1 MDGSGRLLDPKSAP
15 PPEYYAE
22 KLETVVRQV
31 LSLYGEILSEPE
43 KKFGE
48 SVLNLNED
56 ATRLL
61 ARLCTRK
68 GPLFSVETLE
78 YHEIENTS
86 QAIQDLIDVG
96 ICTSDQDVDVDA
108 AVSIYSLKQLQ
119 LAAPEVSKQNRRDLY
134 VEDLKE
140 CFSTEE
146 LIDRLFSLVPWLN
159 FVSRESLEILSF
171 LYFGNLYEDLSTFVL
186 TDLGLRTYETYTLDK
201 STRIFQSKDAL
212 ERFWNVHRMHVA
224 YDEILERCDSKD
236 LMHLAQAIGPASENV
251 VIERQRSRFLNRLA
265 RDLERQSALSE
276 AYQVYRLSSM
286 HPARER
292 SVRCLQKLGK
302 IKHQK
307 RLVKEIDTKPWT
319 LEEHEFVKSRG
330 RRFKEEELCNVEL
343 KYLSIGEQ
351 YASIEDHAADQIRSE
366 NTTVFH
372 LENSIPTGLFALS
385 HWNWIFAAVEGA
397 FVNEFQSAPVD
408 LFMPEFFEKRQSVL
422 EDPLSDPALLKDRMI
437 DTARKKRGLSCHG
450 MNWEVWTEE
459 FTELFLGAVPINV
472 MINLLHVMKRDL
484 RQMWAGFPDLTIIRE
499 GNHVEFIEVKGPGDR
514 LQLNQRIWIRALV
527 EQSIPV
533 SVMRFKKVV

>member
-1 MDGSGRLLDPKSAP
+1 MLDPKSAP

-31 LSLYGEILSEPE
+31 LSLYGEILAEPD

-48 SVLNLNED
+48 FVLNLNED

-68 GPLFSVETLE
+68 GPLFP
-78 YHEIENTS
+78 IESLQYQEVGNFS
-86 QAIQDLIDVG
+86 QAIQDLIDIG

-108 AVSIYSLKQLQ
+108 AVSIYSLKQLR
-119 LAAPEVSKQNRRDLY
+119 LAAPEVRKQNRRDLY
-134 VEDLKE
+134 LEDLME

-146 LIDRLFSLVPWLN
+146 LLDRLFSLSPWLN
-159 FVSRESLEILSF
+159 FVASESLEILSF

-201 STRIFQSKDAL
+201 STRIFQSAGAL

-276 AYQVYRLSSM
+276 ACQVYRLSSM

-307 RLVKEIDTKPWT
+307 RLVKEIETKPWT
-319 LEEHEFVKSRG
+319 LEEHEFVKSMG

-343 KYLSIGEQ
+343 KYLSIGQQ

-459 FTELFLGAVPINV
+459 FTELFLSAVPNSLMV
-472 MINLLHVMKRDL
+472 NLLQVMKRDL

-499 GNHVEFIEVKGPGDR
+499 GNEVEFIEVKGPGDR

-533 SVMRFKKVV
+533 SVIRFKKVV